1 MKVRYLWIDSLCIVQ
16 DEPADWEREAA
27 NMHNVYANAWFTI
40 AMHGSTYGRMPH
52 KDIRLTIGEAST
64 VIHARHIPPL
74 LDVVEG
80 KAMAPDV
87 GRVEELAGNEHWTSV
102 TQRGWCYQE
111 RALSTRMIHF
121 TDYEFLYE
129 SRGSV
134 KHCQCNQHWKT
145 ELGFAGTLTR
155 ALMAQGDT
163 YRMWGLLLQ
172 QYTSRM
178 FTRCSDLLPGFA
190 GVAARFGERRELGRY
205 VAGLWEKDLIKYL
218 CWRSREWVSARASS
232 WACEE
237 CRPHPQRVEWTDYA
251 PVPSW
256 SWASRLGPCE
266 MVYESWKLSA
276 YTQVASI
283 ERVECLMEPKN
294 PYLNVR
300 PLDATAWPEDPCG
313 RYLVVR
319 GSLYSC
325 VHISTRGR
333 GHADIA
339 GLGLCAK
346 EYAWA
351 VPAYHVQQWDPQWS
365 TKEVLEEARKCAK
378 DYCIDAGDD
387 LPPDGSTVYLL
398 PLFQDFKAGAKLC
411 LVLRD
416 CWEKATDQV
425 RSLEIMQGQ
434 ENARWMERIGISMFN
449 GDRFDLLEEE
459 PNQVINLM

>member
-1 MKVRYLWIDSLCIVQ
+1 
-16 DEPADWEREAA
+16 
-27 NMHNVYANAWFTI
+27 
-40 AMHGSTYGRMPH
+40 
-52 KDIRLTIGEAST
+52 
-64 VIHARHIPPL
+64 
-74 LDVVEG
+74 
-80 KAMAPDV
+80 
-87 GRVEELAGNEHWTSV
+87 
-102 TQRGWCYQE
+102 
-111 RALSTRMIHF
+111 
-121 TDYEFLYE
+121 
-129 SRGSV
+129 
-134 KHCQCNQHWKT
+134 
-145 ELGFAGTLTR
+145 
-155 ALMAQGDT
+155 
-163 YRMWGLLLQ
+163 
-172 QYTSRM
+172 
-178 FTRCSDLLPGFA
+178 
-190 GVAARFGERRELGRY
+190 
-205 VAGLWEKDLIKYL
+205 
-218 CWRSREWVSARASS
+218 
-232 WACEE
+232 
-237 CRPHPQRVEWTDYA
+237 
-251 PVPSW
+251 
-256 SWASRLGPCE
+256 
-266 MVYESWKLSA
+266 
-276 YTQVASI
+276 
-283 ERVECLMEPKN
+283 MEPKN